1 MRAASGGLISALN
14 SGAVFL
20 VANCYTITL
29 SAAMGGTVYRWTS
42 CDMNLTLGGRTFTS
56 ASDQST
62 SQPGIKRGPIR
73 HARGKEVQTC
83 EITLTAGQTVQMGGV
98 SLPLFAH
105 NGGFDGAQ
113 VLVELIYMGP
123 GGWGDTSLGTV
134 VGFQGN
140 VAPVN
145 PTTTTVVLEVKDF
158 KELFITQMP
167 VTVFQSSCSNAF
179 GDANCGK
186 SLAGLTVSSSISSG
200 ASTTGFTASGLGQA
214 TGYFNLGTLTMTSGA
229 ASGATRAISTFT
241 SGGTI
246 VLVTPLPAA
255 PSNGDTFTI
264 TPGCDKQW
272 TTCNTKYSNPTR
284 YRGCPWVPP
293 PETTV
298 TG

>member
-1 MRAASGGLISALN
+1 MREASGSLISALAN
-14 SGAVFL
+14 NAVFL

-42 CDMNLTLGGRTFTS
+42 CDTNLTVGGRTFTS

-83 EITLTAGQTVQMGGV
+83 EITLSSGQTVQMGGI

-105 NGGFDGAQ
+105 NGGFDCAQ

-123 GGWGDTSLGTV
+123 SGWGDTSLGTV

-140 VAPVN
+140 VAAVT

-158 KELFITQMP
+158 KELLIKQMP
-167 VTVFQSSCSNAF
+167 ITVFQSSCSNAF

-186 SLAGLTVSSSISSG
+186 SLAALTVASSISS
-200 ASTTGFTASGLGQA
+200 APSTTGFTASGLAQA

-229 ASGATRAISTFT
+229 SSGATRAISTFT
-241 SGGTI
+241 SGGVI

-255 PSNGDTFTI
+255 PANSDTFTI
-264 TPGCDKQW
+264 TPGCDKQFA
-272 TTCNTKYSNPTR
+272 TCGTKYANSTR
-284 YRGCPWVPP
+284 YRGEPWVPP

>member
-1 MRAASGGLISALN
+1 
-14 SGAVFL
+14 
-20 VANCYTITL
+20 
-29 SAAMGGTVYRWTS
+29 
-42 CDMNLTLGGRTFTS
+42 
-56 ASDQST
+56 
-62 SQPGIKRGPIR
+62 
-73 HARGKEVQTC
+73 
-83 EITLTAGQTVQMGGV
+83 
-98 SLPLFAH
+98 
-105 NGGFDGAQ
+105 
-113 VLVELIYMGP
+113 MGP
-123 GGWGDTSLGTV
+123 GGWGDTSLGSV
-134 VGFQGN
+134 VLFQGN
-140 VAPVN
+140 VAAVN

-158 KELFITQMP
+158 KELLINQMP
-167 VTVFQSSCSNAF
+167 RTVFQSSCSNAF

-186 SLAGLTVSSSISSG
+186 SLAGLTVSSSITSG
-200 ASTTGFTASGLGQA
+200 PSTTGFTASGLGQA

-241 SGGTI
+241 SGGAI

-272 TTCNTKYSNPTR
+272 TTCNTKYSNSTR

>member
-1 MRAASGGLISALN
+1 MRAASGSLISALAN
-14 SGAVFL
+14 NAVFL

-29 SAAMGGTVYRWTS
+29 AAAMGGTVYRWTS
-42 CDMNLTLGGRTFTS
+42 CDQNVTVGGRTFTS

-83 EITLTAGQTVQMGGV
+83 EITLTSGQTVLLGGV

-113 VLVELIYMGP
+113 VLVEWVPMGP
-123 GGWGDTSLGTV
+123 GGWGDTSLGSV
-134 VGFQGN
+134 VLFQGN
-140 VAPVN
+140 VAGVN

-158 KELFITQMP
+158 KELLINQMP
-167 VTVFQSSCSNAF
+167 RTVFQSSCSNAF

-186 SLAGLTVSSSISSG
+186 SLAGLTVSSSITSG
-200 ASTTGFTASGLGQA
+200 PSTTGFTASGLGQA

-241 SGGTI
+241 SGGVI